1 MARVPGYT
9 FLHLDGTSAD
19 ITAFGARSGRA
30 GGALGTAAAMH
41 ALIVLSLW
49 GLPRLPPGE
58 RSAQSAPLSRIAP
71 FVFTASG
78 DQKSGGRPAGGN
90 RTPDPVA
97 LLRTRGVDPIA
108 VPVASPVAA
117 LRSFDTPDTIPPD
130 TAPTPAWT
138 VPVKPMDAGELPQI
152 GVVDGLPGPPT
163 ARGPGDSG
171 AGSERGPD
179 RGLGP
184 VPGDGIGDGAYPIGN
199 GVSAP
204 AIIYQTRPQYTS
216 EAMRAKI
223 QGVTLLSA
231 VVAPD
236 GTLRD
241 IRVARSLDGTFG
253 LDREA
258 IACVRQWKF
267 RPGVRQGKPVAVAV
281 TIEVAFNL
289 R

>member
-1 MARVPGYT
+1 MAHVSGYT
-9 FLHLDGTSAD
+9 FLRLDAATAD
-19 ITAFGARSGRA
+19 VTVFGARTGRA
-30 GGALGTAAAMH
+30 SGAMGTAAAVH
-41 ALIVLSLW
+41 ALIILSLW

-58 RSAQSAPLSRIAP
+58 RSAQPAPLSRIAP

-78 DQKSGGRPAGGN
+78 GQKSGGRPAGGD
-90 RTPDPVA
+90 RTDPA
-97 LLRTRGVDPIA
+97 PLMRTRGVDPIA
-108 VPVASPVAA
+108 APVAA
-117 LRSFDTPDTIPPD
+117 PRSFATPDTIPPD
-130 TAPTPAWT
+130 PAPTPAWT

-152 GVVDGLPGPPT
+152 GVVDGVPGPPT

-171 AGSERGPD
+171 VGSERGHD

-184 VPGDGIGDGAYPIGN
+184 VPGDGIGDGPHPVGN

-204 AIIYQTRPQYTS
+204 AIRYQTRPQYTP

-223 QGVTLLSA
+223 QGVVLLSA
-231 VVAPD
+231 VVGRD

-241 IRVARSLDGTFG
+241 IRVARSLDGAFG
-253 LDREA
+253 LDQQA
-258 IACVRQWKF
+258 IACVRQWRF
-267 RPGVRQGKPVAVAV
+267 RPGTRQGKPVAVHV